1 MHLGTTPQGHVQQK
15 ARVARKSIRLNRL
28 ALDQAGVA
36 HGCFLARRTPVHQ
49 RHVKAALLQMQGGAG
64 AHHARTQNKDGR
76 VHKHSIMQQHPGA
89 RLSLVI
95 LVSSHPGTISGMK
108 RLSAYFFRGL
118 ITFLPVGLTVYALY
132 LFVTWVEGSA
142 MRVLRPFTG
151 DFYLP
156 GLGIV
161 LGTALI
167 LVLGF
172 LVSQPFMKRA
182 LGWVELP
189 FTNLPLVKSIY
200 SSLKSFADYFAP
212 HERDA
217 QQVVLL
223 KKPDSDL
230 SIIGLVT
237 RQSLADLP
245 LDAQTQQHV
254 AVYLPMGYMIGGY
267 TVFVPRDW
275 VQVLDMSVEEAM
287 RSSLTAWMGNP
298 KNPPAP

>member
-1 MHLGTTPQGHVQQK
+1 
-15 ARVARKSIRLNRL
+15 
-28 ALDQAGVA
+28 
-36 HGCFLARRTPVHQ
+36 
-49 RHVKAALLQMQGGAG
+49 
-64 AHHARTQNKDGR
+64 
-76 VHKHSIMQQHPGA
+76 
-89 RLSLVI
+89 
-95 LVSSHPGTISGMK
+95 MK
-108 RLSAYFFRGL
+108 RLSSYFFRGL
-118 ITFLPVGLTVYALY
+118 ITFLPVALTVYALY
-132 LFVTWVEGSA
+132 LFVFWVEGLT
-142 MRVLRPFTG
+142 MRMLRPITG

-161 LGTALI
+161 VGGAVI

-172 LVSQPFMKRA
+172 LVSQPFMSRV

-223 KKPDSDL
+223 KNPASEF

-237 RQSLADLP
+237 RQSLKDLP
-245 LDAQTQQHV
+245 LDAVTQQHV

-267 TVFVPRDW
+267 TVFVPRSW
-275 VQVLDMSVEEAM
+275 VQVVDMSVEEAM
-287 RSSLTAWMGNP
+287 RSSLIAWMGNGKAPP
-298 KNPPAP
+298 KA